1 MTFSSLNAAVMDLR
15 NVLRT
20 FVGPDALGEINLRP
34 PVGEDSEASFLRLV
48 AWSYV
53 LIFEVGRVTIP
64 YLMKLPTRNAAVRKN
79 SDRTR
84 SLVRELRTWSFHNL
98 GLTEARD
105 LALSRRVHTWFQ
117 QTCGACPPESGED
130 WTACCQDLCGHV
142 VELVG
147 QCKSAMDVALSAE
160 DGGVS
165 VVDDLRRRIERVW
178 PAYRFD
184 EIIEDVG
191 TRLGIRVDS
200 RKFRESRLARWRDY
214 VDAIPEGDDLERHV
228 VRLIER
234 ELLDY
239 GVDVLPID
247 GRDVMEVLGL
257 EPGREVGDVLREARE
272 LWRRDGGDRETLLG
286 RLVAERANSGKAR

>member
-15 NVLRT
+15 NVVRT
-20 FVGPDALGEINLRP
+20 FVGPDALAEINLRP
-34 PVGEDSEASFLRLV
+34 PVGDESEASFLRLV

-64 YLMKLPTRNAAVRKN
+64 YLMKLPTRNAAERKS
-79 SDRTR
+79 SDEVR

-98 GLTEARD
+98 GVTEERD
-105 LALSRRVHTWFQ
+105 LALSRRVHVWFQ
-117 QTCGACPPESGED
+117 RTCGASPPERGEE
-130 WTACCQDLCGHV
+130 WAACCQELCGHV

-147 QCKSAMDVALSAE
+147 QCKGAMDVALSAE
-160 DGGVS
+160 DGGDL
-165 VVDDLRRRIERVW
+165 VVADLRRRIERVW

-184 EIIEDVG
+184 EMIEDVG

-200 RKFRESRLARWRDY
+200 RKFRESRLTKWRDY
-214 VDAIPEGDDLERHV
+214 VEAIPEGDDLEGHV

-239 GVDVLPID
+239 GVDVMPID
-247 GRDVMEVLGL
+247 GRDVMEALCL
-257 EPGREVGDVLREARE
+257 EPGPEVGDVLREARE
-272 LWRRDGGDRETLLG
+272 LWRREGGDRETLLR
-286 RLVAERANSGKAR
+286 RLIEERAGNER